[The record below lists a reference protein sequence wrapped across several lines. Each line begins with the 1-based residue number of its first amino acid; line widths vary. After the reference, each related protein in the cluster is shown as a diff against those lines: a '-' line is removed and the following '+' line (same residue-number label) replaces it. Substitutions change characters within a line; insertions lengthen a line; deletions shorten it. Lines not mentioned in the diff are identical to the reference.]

1 MSHVLTVK
9 TFALVLLL
17 AVAAMTVAACTGDVG
32 PQGSTGAT
40 GSAGSAGAAG
50 PPGPPGPVG
59 DAGPAGPA
67 ASADVRPGA
76 SLALDSFTYE
86 SGGRPTFIVYGA
98 GFLPG
103 EDVILYMNLPSNC
116 PGRRC
121 GFSDSVLPPAT
132 ANEFGHFVHEV
143 QPFFDITIEGPYNI
157 VATGSNGSGASVT
170 FLVAAPKDDSMGA
183 MM

>member
-1 MSHVLTVK
+1 MNRVLTVK

-17 AVAAMTVAACTGDVG
+17 AVVAMTLAACTGDIG
-32 PQGSTGAT
+32 ARGAT
-40 GSAGSAGAAG
+40 GSAGSAGSSGSAG
-50 PPGPPGPVG
+50 PPGPPGPAG
-59 DAGPAGPA
+59 DAGAVGPS

-76 SLALDSFTYE
+76 SIALGQFTFE
-86 SGGRPTFIVYGA
+86 SGGRPTFTIYGA

-103 EDVILYMNLPSNC
+103 ESVILYFNLPSNC

-132 ANEFGHFVHEV
+132 ANEFGHFLHEV
-143 QPFFDITIEGPYNI
+143 QPFFDITLEGPYNI

-170 FLVAAPKDDSMGA
+170 FIVVAPKE
-183 MM
+183 